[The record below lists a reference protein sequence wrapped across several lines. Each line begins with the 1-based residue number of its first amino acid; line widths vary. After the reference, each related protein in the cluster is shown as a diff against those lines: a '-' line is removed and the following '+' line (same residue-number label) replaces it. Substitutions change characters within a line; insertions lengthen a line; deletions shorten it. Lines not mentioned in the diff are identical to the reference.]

1 MIDFTLNPEFAKKL
15 EWVKTFVTEKVR
27 PLDALFP
34 EPFAPWNPR
43 DQKAMKIVRP
53 LQQDVRAQGLWAAHL
68 PPELGGPGWSTVEL
82 LHLNEILG
90 GTLWGPTVF
99 GCQAPDSGNSEIL
112 ARFGTDEQKE
122 RYLKPLLAN
131 EIVSCFS
138 MTEVEGGSDPTQFR
152 CKAELDGD
160 EWVINGEKW
169 FSSNAPFAEFFLAV
183 VVTEPEAPLYNRMSI
198 LIVPHDA
205 PGLTIL
211 SNPGLPGEPYPIG
224 SHSHVRY
231 DNVRVPKDALLG
243 PRGSGFMVAQAR
255 LGGGRI
261 HHAMRTV
268 GMCRRAIEMMAA
280 RANSRVTKG
289 ETLSRKQLVQVDI
302 GQCWIELEQF
312 RLLVLRTSW
321 MFDNHMEK
329 EALPWIAA
337 CKVACA
343 QVAHN
348 IVFKAMHLLGSLG
361 VSNQTPL
368 AGMWSSVLALG
379 MADGPTEIHQM
390 FAGRAVLKSIPASE
404 GRFPEDHIPRQRAK
418 AVAMW
423 GERDDVDAE
432 KYRRLMAVK

>member
-1 MIDFTLNPEFAKKL
+1 MIDFTLNPEFAEKL
-15 EWVKTFVTEKVR
+15 EWVKTFCEEKVR

-34 EPFAPWNPR
+34 EHGAPWNPR
-43 DQKAMKIVRP
+43 DARAMKVVRP
-53 LQQDVRAQGLWAAHL
+53 LQHQVRDRGLWGAHL
-68 PPELGGPGWSTVEL
+68 PPHLGGPGWSAVEL

-90 GTLWGPTVF
+90 GTDWGPTVF

-112 ARFGTDEQKE
+112 AKFGTDEQKE
-122 RYLKPLLAN
+122 RYLKPLLEN

-138 MTEVEGGSDPTQFR
+138 MTEVEGGSDPTQFT
-152 CKAELDGD
+152 CKAELIGD

-169 FSSNAPFAEFFLAV
+169 FSSNACFAEFLLV
-183 VVTEPEAPLYNRMSI
+183 VCVTDPDAPTYNKMSI
-198 LIVPHDA
+198 LIVPHDT
-205 PGLTIL
+205 PGITIL
-211 SNPGLPGEPYPIG
+211 SNPGLPGEPFPDGTHAHI
-224 SHSHVRY
+224 RY
-231 DNVRVPKDALLG
+231 DDVRLPKDSLLG
-243 PRGSGFMVAQAR
+243 PRGGGFMVAQSR

-268 GMCRRAIEMMAA
+268 GMCRRALEMMAT
-280 RANSRVTKG
+280 RAQSRVTKG

-302 GQCWIELEQF
+302 GQCWIELEQL
-312 RLLVLRTSW
+312 RLLVMKTAW
-321 MFDNHMEK
+321 MFDNHQEK

-348 IVFKAMHLLGSLG
+348 IVFKAMHMLGSLG

-368 AGMWSSVLALG
+368 ARMWSTVLALG

-390 FAGRAVLKSIPASE
+390 FAGRALLKDHAPYE
-404 GRFPEDHIPRQRAK
+404 GRFPPDYSPHQREK

-423 GERDDVDAE
+423 GERDDVDADAF
-432 KYRRLMAVK
+432 RTAMSVR

>member
-1 MIDFTLNPEFAKKL
+1 MIDFTLNPDFAAKL
-15 EWVKTFVTEKVR
+15 EWVKTFVAEKVR
-27 PLDALFP
+27 ALDALYP
-34 EPFAPWNPR
+34 EHGAPWNPR
-43 DQKAMKIVRP
+43 DMKAMRIVRP
-53 LQQDVRAQGLWAAHL
+53 LQQEVREQGLWGAHL
-68 PPELGGPGWSTVEL
+68 PPHLGGPGWSAVEL

-90 GTLWGPTVF
+90 GTVWGPTVF

-112 ARFGTDEQKE
+112 ARFGTDEQKQ
-122 RYLKPLLAN
+122 RYLRPLLEN

-152 CKAELDGD
+152 CRAELDGD
-160 EWVINGEKW
+160 TWVINGEKW
-169 FSSNAPFAEFFLAV
+169 FSSNARFAEFFLAV
-183 VVTEPEAPLYNRMSI
+183 VVTDPEAELYKRMSI
-198 LIVPHDA
+198 LIVPHDT

-211 SNPGLPGEPYPIG
+211 SNPGLPGEPFPEG
-224 SHSHVRY
+224 THAHLRY
-231 DNVRVPKDALLG
+231 DNVRVPKEALLG
-243 PRGSGFMVAQAR
+243 PRGGGFMVAQAR

-289 ETLSRKQLVQVDI
+289 EMLARKQLVQVDI

-312 RLLVLRTSW
+312 RLLVMRTAW
-321 MFDNHMEK
+321 MLDNHMEK
-329 EALPWIAA
+329 EALRWIAA

-343 QVAHN
+343 QVSHN

-368 AGMWSSVLALG
+368 AGMWSSVLAMG

-390 FAGRAVLKSIPASE
+390 FAGRAVLKEIPGST
-404 GRFPEDHIPRQRAK
+404 GRFPEDFIPHQRAR
-418 AVAMW
+418 AVTMW
-423 GERDDVDAE
+423 GERDDVDAAAFNGP
-432 KYRRLMAVK
+432 MSVF

>member
-1 MIDFTLNPEFAKKL
+1 MIDFTLNPEFEKKL
-15 EWVKTFVTEKVR
+15 EWVRDFVKAKVQ

-34 EPFAPWNPR
+34 EHGAPWNPR
-43 DQKAMKIVRP
+43 DQRAMKIVRP
-53 LQQDVRAQGLWAAHL
+53 LQQEVRDQGLWGAHL
-68 PPELGGPGWSTVEL
+68 PPHLGGSGWSAVEL

-90 GTLWGPTVF
+90 GTDWGPTVF

-112 ARFGTDEQKE
+112 AKFGTDEQKE
-122 RYLKPLLAN
+122 RYLKPLLEN

-138 MTEVEGGSDPTQFR
+138 MTEVEGGSDPTQFT

-169 FSSNAPFAEFFLAV
+169 FSSNARYAEFYLV
-183 VVTEPEAPLYNRMSI
+183 VCVTDPDAPMYNKMSI
-198 LIVPHDA
+198 LIVPHDT
-205 PGLTIL
+205 PGITIL
-211 SNPGLPGEPYPIG
+211 SNPGLPGEPFPEG
-224 SHSHVRY
+224 THGHVRY
-231 DNVRVPKDALLG
+231 SNVRVPRDSLLG
-243 PRGSGFMVAQAR
+243 PRGGGFMVAQSR

-268 GMCRRAIEMMAA
+268 GMCRRAIDMMTV

-289 ETLSRKQLVQVDI
+289 ETLGRKQLVQVDI
-302 GQCWIELEQF
+302 GQCWIELEQL
-312 RLLVLRTSW
+312 RLLVMRTAW
-321 MFDNHMEK
+321 MFDNHMEA

-343 QVAHN
+343 QVSHN
-348 IVFKAMHLLGSLG
+348 IIFKAMHLLGSLG

-368 AGMWSSVLALG
+368 ARMWSSVLALG

-390 FAGRAVLKSIPASE
+390 FAGRALLKQAGKQE
-404 GRFPEDHIPRQRAK
+404 GRFPTDYTPHQREK

-432 KYRRLMAVK
+432 AFRMAMSVR

>member
-1 MIDFTLNPEFAKKL
+1 MIDFTLNPEFAAKL
-15 EWVKTFVTEKVR
+15 EWVKTFVAEKVR
-27 PLDALFP
+27 PLDALYP
-34 EPFAPWNPR
+34 EHGAPWNPR
-43 DQKAMKIVRP
+43 DLKAMRIVRP
-53 LQQDVRAQGLWAAHL
+53 LQQEVREQGLWGAHL
-68 PPELGGPGWSTVEL
+68 PPELGGPGWSAVEL

-90 GTLWGPTVF
+90 GTVWGPTVF

-112 ARFGTDEQKE
+112 ARFGTEEQKR
-122 RYLKPLLAN
+122 RYLRPLLEN

-152 CKAELDGD
+152 CRAELDCD
-160 EWVINGEKW
+160 TWVINGEKW
-169 FSSNAPFAEFFLAV
+169 FSSNARFAEFLLVV
-183 VVTEPEAPLYNRMSI
+183 VVTDPEAELYKRMSI
-198 LIVPHDA
+198 LIVPHDT

-211 SNPGLPGEPYPIG
+211 SNPGLPGEPFPEG
-224 SHSHVRY
+224 THAHVRY
-231 DNVRVPKDALLG
+231 DNVRVPRDALLG
-243 PRGSGFMVAQAR
+243 PRGGGFMVAQSR

-289 ETLSRKQLVQVDI
+289 ETLARKQLVQVDI

-312 RLLVLRTSW
+312 RLLVMRTAW

-343 QVAHN
+343 QVSHN

-368 AGMWSSVLALG
+368 AGMWSSVLAMG

-390 FAGRAVLKSIPASE
+390 FAGRAVLKEIHGSP
-404 GRFPEDHIPRQRAK
+404 GRFPEDFIPHQRAK

-423 GERDDVDAE
+423 GERDDVDAAAFSGPMSV
-432 KYRRLMAVK
+432 R